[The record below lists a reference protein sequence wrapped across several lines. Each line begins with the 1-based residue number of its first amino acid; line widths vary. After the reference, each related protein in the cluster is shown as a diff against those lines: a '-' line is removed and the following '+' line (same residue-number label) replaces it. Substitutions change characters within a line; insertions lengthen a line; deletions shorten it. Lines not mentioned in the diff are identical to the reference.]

1 MLKKNNLILKSI
13 LASLLMIVFILALF
27 QTNKRSIED
36 ISELDPQHKDPITS
50 CSSVIPRT
58 GTCTPPI
65 LPPSSSSTW
74 SVPPPCS
81 SPILIPSSST
91 ACWSVPPL
99 WPNSGMLSWNL
110 NSLTS
115 SFINSGFDLL
125 FTSGYAPRGL

>member
-1 MLKKNNLILKSI
+1 MPSEHLIFKSI
-13 LASLLMIVFILALF
+13 FASLLMIVFILALF

-36 ISELDPQHKDPITS
+36 ISKLDPQHKDPITS
-50 CSSVIPRT
+50 CSSIMPRT
-58 GTCTPPI
+58 QIGASGTPPI

-125 FTSGYAPRGL
+125 FMF